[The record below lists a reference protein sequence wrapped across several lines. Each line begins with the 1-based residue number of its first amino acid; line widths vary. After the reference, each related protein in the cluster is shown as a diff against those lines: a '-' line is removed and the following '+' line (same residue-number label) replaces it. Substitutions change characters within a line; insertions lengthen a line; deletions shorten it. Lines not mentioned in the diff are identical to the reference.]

1 MTPQEQLRKFR
12 ESQLS
17 PQELLQKFR
26 AQSKNNPFGE
36 KAKTFEELEAASVG
50 QDRENFDYK
59 TGAKAGIRAALS
71 FMETPE
77 EKENL
82 LKQKVGS
89 SGFTKDSKGRLALTP
104 EGQKKLGYDPINKNL
119 IIEEEGFP
127 S

>member
-36 KAKTFEELEAASVG
+36 KAKTFEELESASVG

-89 SGFTKDSKGRLALTP
+89 SGFTKDSKELMSRVSENLTELVKEYRRLGT
-104 EGQKKLGYDPINKNL
+104 
-119 IIEEEGFP
+119 
-127 S
+127 

>member
-59 TGAKAGIRAALS
+59 TGARDLQEI
-71 FMETPE
+71 
-77 EKENL
+77 
-82 LKQKVGS
+82 
-89 SGFTKDSKGRLALTP
+89 TKGAQNVMVLP
-104 EGQKKLGYDPINKNL
+104 FL
-119 IIEEEGFP
+119 ILYP
-127 S
+127 LQPQC